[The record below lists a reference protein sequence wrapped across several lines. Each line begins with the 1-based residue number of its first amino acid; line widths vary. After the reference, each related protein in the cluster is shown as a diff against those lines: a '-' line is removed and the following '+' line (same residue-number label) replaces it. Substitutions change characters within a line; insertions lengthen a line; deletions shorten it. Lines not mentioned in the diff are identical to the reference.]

1 MTDLEKIED
10 KYPWLRFW
18 MIDVPNKHYHGHIV
32 GNDVYLNEN
41 QDNIDWLKT
50 ALHEVVHSDFDYGDL
65 SNKKEHTTLLAEKWA
80 MCESRRMFKEMFE
93 KSC

>member
-50 ALHEVVHSDFDYGDL
+50 ALHRL
-65 SNKKEHTTLLAEKWA
+65 
-80 MCESRRMFKEMFE
+80 
-93 KSC
+93 